1 MASSSALYLSKNFV
15 DRMSMEQIYDLQQHI
30 EKRMASRAAAAAA
43 KSFAIPEV
51 LENILIYLPFTDL
64 FVVVRVDRTFRDLV
78 ASSLPLYRSL
88 FITYQPHLELA
99 HGKTPTTNPFLHRVL
114 EDLDFTL
121 IDNIFEDMVLYLRF
135 YRDDLKEPQD
145 LNQLFDCAK
154 EGTWRLTKITNFPV
168 VTRIRFTGGEKPMD
182 IGLEGQEA
190 TLGTLWDL
198 ALRVRKR
205 SITI

>member
-1 MASSSALYLSKNFV
+1 
-15 DRMSMEQIYDLQQHI
+15 
-30 EKRMASRAAAAAA
+30 
-43 KSFAIPEV
+43 
-51 LENILIYLPFTDL
+51 
-64 FVVVRVDRTFRDLV
+64 
-78 ASSLPLYRSL
+78 
-88 FITYQPHLELA
+88 
-99 HGKTPTTNPFLHRVL
+99 
-114 EDLDFTL
+114 
-121 IDNIFEDMVLYLRF
+121 MVLYLRF

-168 VTRIRFTGGEKPMD
+168 VTRIRFSGGEKPMD

-205 SITI
+205 SITKWQNLHKLNWGTDRSFKAADYVPGLNKPN